1 MARRSHSHTTDQKRR
16 LVASSLRGRA
26 VRLACRDS
34 KWSRRRFRFFGS
46 ARESGE
52 TCDLRGFSSFVQFDS
67 RSRRRC
73 GNVGTR
79 VLCGFPSSEGG
90 QNRCGRGCII
100 PPSERHF
107 HGAAPGLSAT
117 LAGICCLGG
126 RRSQNNCLSES
137 RVECTFLQILAQSRF
152 FTRRLPWLTVFLTCL
167 ICPPAC
173 RNVGVG
179 FRRLV
184 NSEQLGL
191 TRTRYY
197 WAVSNFHER
206 TEASHAYEPR
216 RTLG

>member
-26 VRLACRDS
+26 VRLASRDS
-34 KWSRRRFRFFGS
+34 KWSRRRF
-46 ARESGE
+46 
-52 TCDLRGFSSFVQFDS
+52 
-67 RSRRRC
+67 
-73 GNVGTR
+73 
-79 VLCGFPSSEGG
+79 
-90 QNRCGRGCII
+90 
-100 PPSERHF
+100 
-107 HGAAPGLSAT
+107 
-117 LAGICCLGG
+117 
-126 RRSQNNCLSES
+126 
-137 RVECTFLQILAQSRF
+137 RF

-173 RNVGVG
+173 RNVGVV